1 MTSTPVLSLYIYY
14 RLRADLDVD
23 IAHAS
28 VREMQAVL
36 EQTTCIAGRLLQR
49 ADDASTWMEIYEG
62 VTQYTAFMHALESET
77 AAHQLADL
85 LDSGSVRHLE
95 CFMEKR

>member
-1 MTSTPVLSLYIYY
+1 MTSTPVLGLYIYY
-14 RLRADLDVD
+14 RLRADLDAD

-28 VREMQAVL
+28 VRAMQAAL
-36 EQTTCIAGRLLQR
+36 ERATGIAGRLLQR

-62 VTQYTAFMHALESET
+62 VPEGSAFMHALERET

-85 LDSGSVRHLE
+85 IDSGSVRHLE

>member
-1 MTSTPVLSLYIYY
+1 MTSNPALSFYIYY
-14 RLRADLDVD
+14 RLRADLDGD

-28 VREMQAVL
+28 VREMQAAL
-36 EQTTCIAGRLLQR
+36 EQATGIAGRLLQR

-62 VTQYTAFMHALESET
+62 VTEHSAFLHALESEAT
-77 AAHQLADL
+77 AHQLADL
-85 LDSGSVRHLE
+85 LESGSVRHLE

>member
-1 MTSTPVLSLYIYY
+1 MTSTPVLGLYIYY
-14 RLRADLDVD
+14 RLRADLDAD

-28 VREMQAVL
+28 ALAMQAAL
-36 EQTTCIAGRLLQR
+36 ERATGIAGRLLQR

-62 VTQYTAFMHALESET
+62 VTEHAAFMHALERET
-77 AAHQLADL
+77 AAHQLADVL
-85 LDSGSVRHLE
+85 ASGSVRHLE

>member
-1 MTSTPVLSLYIYY
+1 MTSTPVLGLYIYY
-14 RLRADLDVD
+14 RLRADLDAD

-28 VREMQAVL
+28 VRAMQAAL
-36 EQTTCIAGRLLQR
+36 ERATGIAGRLLQR

-62 VTQYTAFMHALESET
+62 VTEHAAFMHALEREAT
-77 AAHQLADL
+77 AHRLADL
-85 LDSGSVRHLE
+85 LESGGVRHLE